1 MRQLKVLLYGD
12 VDLNF
17 TDGSAVWLT
26 SMAKVLAESAN
37 IRVDVLLKAK
47 IRSSH
52 LISEMENFENV
63 TIIDT
68 FSLYKEYPFQNK
80 NRMNINEAIDIMNK
94 RDQENTYHLVI
105 VRGLDLVNKLME
117 EKRLVAKT
125 IPYIT
130 NFEHNPTKST
140 MKERKQ
146 LKQIYRKFPKLFM
159 QTEEMKK
166 SFSSLIKEDG
176 DKIELLYPMIP
187 NITKQPIFKNNGNK
201 IIYAGK
207 FAEDWYTEEMLGI
220 AESLDSE
227 NYPFEFMIAGDKFQG
242 TLTSKKE
249 SIINRFNSTSK
260 LQWYGA
266 VSRERSQELM
276 SQADIGFGL
285 RSETID
291 NDQSIELS
299 TKLLEYGSL
308 GIPVL
313 CRPTKMHKELF
324 GEDYPFFVSNSE
336 ECKKKIKEAFN
347 KKNLY
352 EDAAKTVFDVIDF
365 FTFSSSYQRL
375 KNVFW
380 SFQTEPIKL
389 LVAGHDLKFLTM
401 AITSWQKNPNFQ
413 VKIDQWKGHN
423 KHDSQKSEE
432 LLEWADIIFCEWGL
446 GNAVWYS
453 KNKSANQKLIIRMHA
468 QEKDTVY
475 PDEFNY
481 SSIDRIITVSPFS
494 YEVFMN
500 RCQLPREKMIMIY
513 NMIDTKKYALPKKNE
528 AKFHLGLVGILPK
541 LKRLDLAIDIIE
553 ELVKMNPKYK
563 LYIRSKMPQD
573 LVWMKNRPAELKY
586 YEKQF
591 ERIENSHLKDHVVF
605 DKHGADME
613 GWFQKI
619 GHTLSVS
626 DAESF
631 HLAPMEGMASG
642 AYPHILNWEGA
653 ETIYPASVV
662 MKNTDEIVERIE
674 NLNNAK
680 TIDVKR
686 YPQTYFDCAK
696 ISSELSQLILDVS
709 KE

>member
-1 MRQLKVLLYGD
+1 MRQLNVLLYGD

-37 IRVDVLLKAK
+37 IQVDVLLKSK

-68 FSLYKEYPFQNK
+68 FSMYKEYQFQNK
-80 NRMNINEAIDIMNK
+80 NRMNVSEAVDIMNQ
-94 RDQENTYHLVI
+94 RDQENTYHLII

-130 NFEHNPTKST
+130 NFEYNPTKST
-140 MKERKQ
+140 IKERKQ

-159 QTEEMKK
+159 QTKEMKEI
-166 SFSSLIKEDG
+166 FSSLIKENG
-176 DKIELLYPMIP
+176 NKIELLYPMIP
-187 NITKQPIFKNNGNK
+187 NINKQPTFKNNGNK
-201 IIYAGK
+201 IIYSGK
-207 FAEDWYTEEMLGI
+207 FAEDWYTEEMLDI
-220 AESLDSE
+220 VEALDSE

-242 TLTSKKE
+242 ALTNKKE
-249 SIINRFNSTSK
+249 SIVNRFNSKSK
-260 LQWYGA
+260 LKWYGA

-291 NDQSIELS
+291 NDQSVELS

-313 CRPTKMHKELF
+313 CRPTKMHRELF
-324 GEDYPFFVSNSE
+324 GEDYPFFVTNSE

-347 KKNLY
+347 KKSLY
-352 EDAAKTVFDVIDF
+352 ENAAKMVFDAIEF

-401 AITSWQKNPNFQ
+401 ALTAWKKNPDFQ
-413 VKIDQWKGHN
+413 VRIDKWKGHN

-432 LLEWADIIFCEWGL
+432 LLKWADMIFCEWGL
-446 GNAVWYS
+446 GSAVWYS
-453 KNKSANQKLIIRMHA
+453 KNKLANQKLIIRMHA
-468 QEKDTVY
+468 QEKDTAY

-481 SSIDRIITVSPFS
+481 SNIDRIITVSPFS

-500 RCQLPREKMIMIY
+500 RCQLPREKMMMIY

-528 AKFHLGLVGILPK
+528 TKFNLGLVGILPK

-553 ELVKMNPKYK
+553 ELVKINSKYK

-573 LVWMKNRPAELKY
+573 LLWMKNRPAELAY

-591 ERIENSHLKDHVVF
+591 DRIENTHLKEHVIF
-605 DKHGADME
+605 DKHGSDME
-613 GWFQKI
+613 SWFQKI

-642 AYPHILNWEGA
+642 AYPYILNWEGA

-662 MKNTDEIVERIE
+662 MKNTHEIVERIE
-674 NLNNAK
+674 NMNN
-680 TIDVKR
+680 TEIIDVKR
-686 YPQTYFDCAK
+686 YPQTYFDSTK
-696 ISSELSQLILDVS
+696 IIYELSQLILDVI